1 MSNPKELSHTTVHL
15 KHWNEIG
22 SAKAVVS
29 DGCLLYNNIPIMF
42 QTESYI
48 FNLAL
53 TELNKVG
60 RNFSKVLDVGAGMG
74 VFLQEL
80 QKFNYLN
87 YVGCDVNRNA
97 ISRLESR
104 WHEDVF
110 SRRIMLHS
118 EPWQLC
124 LSGLSGF
131 DLILYD
137 TWPPGSEAENDFRL
151 FLDLCLNGLLSSNGA
166 YLTIMIGNTPNA
178 TRLNYLRQA
187 FGKVSIYHQDV
198 KTDLPFWHH
207 TSKRVNLIVCTDL
220 ITLKK

>member
-1 MSNPKELSHTTVHL
+1 MMMSNSKEIPHTEVHL
-15 KHWNEIG
+15 KHWSDIG

-29 DGCLLYNNIPIMF
+29 DGCLLFNNIPVMF
-42 QTESYI
+42 QAESYI

-53 TELNKVG
+53 LELNKFG
-60 RNFSKVLDVGAGMG
+60 KNFSKVLDVGAGMG

-97 ISRLESR
+97 ISRLQSK
-104 WHEDVF
+104 WQADISSH
-110 SRRIMLHS
+110 RIILHS

-124 LSGLSGF
+124 LFGLSGF

-166 YLTIMIGNTPNA
+166 FLTIMIGDIPNP
-178 TRLNYLRQA
+178 TRLNYLHQA
-187 FGKVSIYHQDV
+187 FGKVSVYHQDV
-198 KTDLPFWHH
+198 KADLPFWHH
-207 TSKRVNLIVCTDL
+207 TSKRVNLVVCTEL
-220 ITLKK
+220 IT